1 MTELCLTLM
10 QIIRVA
16 TGQINGVADSGVLL
30 NYNLAISDKFKFLS
44 GADEFSHSKFIHS
57 IFFFDREPFRRRH
70 PLGNN
75 S

>member
-1 MTELCLTLM
+1 MM

-30 NYNLAISDKFKFLS
+30 NYDLAISVKFLP
-44 GADEFSHSKFIHS
+44 GVDEFSHSKFIHS
-57 IFFFDREPFRRRH
+57 IFFFGREPFRRCH

>member
-44 GADEFSHSKFIHS
+44 GPDEFSHSKFIHS
-57 IFFFDREPFRRRH
+57 TFFFGHEPFRRRH